1 MAKTVTIR
9 VEDDVYEDFARH
21 AEEEKRSLS
30 KFIEH
35 AVIQYTTRSSF
46 ADDEELREIVEDEG
60 LVRRIKQG
68 VKDARK
74 GRGRFVP
81 QI

>member
-9 VEDDVYEDFARH
+9 IEDDIYESFARH

-35 AVIQYTTRSSF
+35 AVIQYTKRSAF
-46 ADDEELREIVEDEG
+46 TDDEEMREISEDEG

-68 VKDARK
+68 TEDAKK
-74 GRGRFVP
+74 GRGRFVA
-81 QI
+81 